1 MPDTDPQTK
10 MLLEIRTLSQKME
23 DKTAYDKEKFSEII
37 SALKSQ
43 NGRVGKLEEWK
54 WKAAGVLA
62 VIVVVFQIAVPVI
75 LAHR

>member
-23 DKTAYDKEKFSEII
+23 DKAVYDKEKFSEII